1 MTRRG
6 TLLALLA
13 PDELAERVADID
25 LARLREHGFE
35 GLILDVDNT
44 LTPWASCEMD
54 EATEAWVR
62 QAKQEFRVCL
72 LSNSVRGKRMRA
84 LAEKLDLPGVSA
96 WGIGRKPLRR
106 GFLRALSATGTAP
119 EKTVMVGDQLLAD
132 VLGGNRLG
140 MHTIWVKRI
149 RKREFI
155 TTRVGRVLE
164 RLCAE
169 RVRRAGFM
177 PERQRTT
184 ANDG

>member
-1 MTRRG
+1 
-6 TLLALLA
+6 LLALLA

-169 RVRRAGFM
+169 RVRRAGLM